1 MVKTNKIHYYIDLD
15 GVLADHDLQSR
26 AFDVKIAKDA
36 NSDSGI
42 AYDISD
48 YPDKFFRTM
57 PPMMD
62 MHLFQDYLKG
72 IDRDR
77 VHILTAVPKRRTS
90 ATSVFDEKREWVKEH
105 FPFIKSSNIN
115 IVFREHKALFAKIH
129 PHSILID
136 DNKNNINEWRA
147 AGGIAIW
154 HKDALSSI
162 KKAMAVHEVLWDKI

>member
-1 MVKTNKIHYYIDLD
+1 MVKTNKIHYYVDLD
-15 GVLADHDLQSR
+15 GVLADHDLQSK
-26 AFDVKIAKDA
+26 AFDVKIAKDP

-42 AYDISD
+42 QYDISD
-48 YPDKFFRTM
+48 YPDGFFRTM
-57 PPMMD
+57 TPMSD

-72 IDRDR
+72 IDKDR

-90 ATSVFDEKREWVKEH
+90 ASSVFDEKRDWIKEY
-105 FPFIKSSNIN
+105 FPLIKSSNIH

-147 AGGIAIW
+147 SGGIGIL
-154 HKDALSSI
+154 HQNALKSI
-162 KKAMAVHEVLWDKI
+162 KRAMAVHEAIGDLI